1 MPNQRLM
8 QSEPV
13 LAIDA
18 FHSEL
23 VMQSIDA
30 GLRKEVPQRQ
40 TEDRIGTAR
49 KDGEIGAPYR

>member
-1 MPNQRLM
+1 MPL
-8 QSEPV
+8 SPIYIYAEPV

-40 TEDRIGTAR
+40 TEDS
-49 KDGEIGAPYR
+49 GEKRWGDRGPI

>member
-1 MPNQRLM
+1 M